1 MKKKRLIMILFC
13 TLILTVPGFAQFQI
27 GASVGVNLSGLSI
40 NPDVAGRSI
49 NTNSGLTA
57 GATLIYNFS
66 PMIGVQLEP
75 AYTQAGA
82 SVYSAQTDEG
92 LILEIDQ
99 TVEMSYIAVPVLF
112 KVSFP
117 GDFITPYLVGG
128 ANIGFPLDDTKLTI
142 NNVTVN
148 GEDFTGNI
156 PSELMEQELKNE
168 SIDFGLSIGAGL
180 SFPIGVIDM
189 IFQAQYNLGLT
200 NINNEDPQEGVQQDE
215 IKTRGFEVTGGVL
228 FTL

>member
-1 MKKKRLIMILFC
+1 MNNKKLIMILFC
-13 TLILTVPGFAQFQI
+13 ALSITFPALAQFQV
-27 GASVGVNLSGLSI
+27 GASVGAKLSGLSI
-40 NPDVAGRSI
+40 NPEVAGRNI

-57 GATLIYNFS
+57 GVTLVYNFS
-66 PMIGVQLEP
+66 SMIGVQLEP

-82 SVYSAQTDEG
+82 SIYSAQTEEG

-99 TVEMSYIAVPVLF
+99 TIEMSYIALPILV

-117 GDFITPYLVGG
+117 GDFITPYLLGG
-128 ANIGFPLDDTKLTI
+128 TNIGFPLDDTKLTI
-142 NNVTVN
+142 DNVTVN
-148 GEDFTGNI
+148 GEDFTSNL
-156 PSELMEQELKNE
+156 PNELLEQELKNE
-168 SIDFGLSIGAGL
+168 SIDFGLSLGAGL

-189 IFQAQYNLGLT
+189 FFQAQYNLGLT
-200 NINNEDPQEGVQQDE
+200 DINDEEPQEGIIQDE

>member
-1 MKKKRLIMILFC
+1 MKNRILILFC
-13 TLILTVPGFAQFQI
+13 ILIITIPSLAQFQV
-27 GASVGVNLSGLSI
+27 GASVGANLSGLSI
-40 NPDVAGRSI
+40 NPDVAGRNI

-57 GATLIYNFS
+57 GVTLVYNFS
-66 PMIGVQLEP
+66 SMIGVQLEP

-82 SVYSAQTDEG
+82 SIYSAQTEEG

-99 TVEMSYIAVPVLF
+99 TIEMRYIALPILV

-117 GDFITPYLVGG
+117 GDFITPYLLGG

-142 NNVTVN
+142 DNVTVN
-148 GEDFTGNI
+148 GEDFTTNL
-156 PSELMEQELKNE
+156 PNELLEQELKNE
-168 SIDFGLSIGAGL
+168 SIDFGLSFGAGL

-189 IFQAQYNLGLT
+189 FFQAQYNLGLT
-200 NINNEDPQEGVQQDE
+200 DINDEEPQEGIIQDE

-228 FTL
+228 FAL

>member
-1 MKKKRLIMILFC
+1 MKNFRLIMVLFC
-13 TLILTVPGFAQFQI
+13 TLILTTLSFAQFQV
-27 GASVGVNLSGLSI
+27 GASVGINLSGLSI
-40 NPDVAGRSI
+40 SPDVAGRNI

-57 GATLIYNFS
+57 GAILIYNFS
-66 PMIGVQLEP
+66 PMIGGQMEP

-99 TVEMSYIAVPVLF
+99 TIEMSYIAVPILF

-117 GDFITPYLVGG
+117 GDFITPYLMGG
-128 ANIGFPLDDTKLTI
+128 ANFGFPLDNTKLTI
-142 NNVTVN
+142 DNVTVN
-148 GEDFTGNI
+148 GEDFTSNI
-156 PSELMEQELKNE
+156 PSELLEQELKND
-168 SIDFGLSIGAGL
+168 SIDFGLSFGAGL

-189 IFQAQYNLGLT
+189 IFQAQYNMGLT
-200 NINNEDPQEGVQQDE
+200 DINDEDPQEGVQQDE

-228 FTL
+228 LAL